1 MTTFAELVEKV
12 DDLSKD
18 ELEEL
23 KRIIQMRWIEIRRQ
37 EILEAVEEA
46 RREHA
51 EGKAVILSSPEEI
64 KSYFMKMIG
73 DED

>member
-1 MTTFAELVEKV
+1 MTTFAELVDKV
-12 DDLSKD
+12 DELSKD
-18 ELEEL
+18 QLEEL
-23 KRIIQMRWIEIRRQ
+23 KRVVQLRWIEIRRQ
-37 EILEAVEEA
+37 EILEAAEEA

-51 EGKAVILSSPEEI
+51 EGKTVVLSTPEEI